1 NKIDC
6 ETLFSTFKRSGLKSS
21 YIGAKYVQGLF
32 LTDKHWQ
39 DFVSVEDHD
48 QQKHQHT
55 QPWPFF
61 FEGEEE
67 GQKKLENYLGDVSDK
82 NVSFFAYSTISDHI
96 IHNDYTVYKGKNFT
110 ESAQHAVL
118 VYERIGFMKKW
129 IDDHPDVLLI
139 IASDHGHDEM
149 VDYRCETHGTGLN
162 NNTGWQILYNPLFSS
177 EKSFEM
183 ESLDI
188 AATISNYIKTGS
200 NNLKQINDKDVQQ
213 GYINIPANNMGIA
226 RNLFEQS
233 SDNLR
238 AKKQSLA
245 QMINLFDETKNNW
258 EYRGQWK
265 QKLHLN
271 HIDENDQ
278 YNKEKISEQIKLIL
292 DSNSETMLKRKA
304 EEEVGPNEIYKYALS
319 HYKHIK
325 EQAENAHIQLFQAI
339 NQFDVPTSKIEVYWL
354 YAKTNYWN
362 ISAKLLSD
370 NVHDAVQSLQRFQ
383 IDYLIIFVRFFSFIR
398 NLLTTLT
405 FLALG
410 LFCETR
416 FDEFFYKL
424 GNGLHYLVLIIA

>member
-1 NKIDC
+1 MLRSLQHIQKGQDIQLNCIRRDNKIDC
-6 ETLFSTFKRSGLKSS
+6 ETIFDTFKRSGLKSS
-21 YIGAKYVQGLF
+21 YVGAKYVQGLF

-67 GQKKLENYLGDVSDK
+67 GQKRLENYLDDVSDK

-162 NNTGWQILYNPLFSS
+162 NNTGWQIFYNPLFST

-200 NNLKQINDKDVQQ
+200 NNLNQINDKDVQQ

-245 QMINLFDETKNNW
+245 QMINLFDETKKNW

-271 HIDENDQ
+271 LFEQSLIIVNNIRKFV
-278 YNKEKISEQIKLIL
+278 YNEK
-292 DSNSETMLKRKA
+292 TMLKRKA
-304 EEEVGPNEIYKYALS
+304 KEEVDPNGMYKYALS

-354 YAKTNYWN
+354 YAKTYFLQ
-362 ISAKLLSD
+362 ILLG
-370 NVHDAVQSLQRFQ
+370 A
-383 IDYLIIFVRFFSFIR
+383 
-398 NLLTTLT
+398 
-405 FLALG
+405 
-410 LFCETR
+410 
-416 FDEFFYKL
+416 
-424 GNGLHYLVLIIA
+424 VLICQFFFVDLK